1 LDHFNKKCHPAT
13 FYLVA
18 IPSFDSFV
26 PGDGSVPG
34 AASYWFV
41 LRGSDLLVARDGQ
54 SIDLP
59 FEPDISCLGLSSER
73 AHVIGSIGAIPCRA
87 LGVPVQTAA
96 PAGWAFEGV
105 RSLFGAISERFFSVA
120 ARALEISEWDH
131 THRFCGSCG
140 SPTALKPGER
150 ALECTACGSL
160 SYPRIS
166 PAVIVA
172 VIRDTRILLARA
184 RRFPPG
190 LYSVLAGF
198 VEPGETLEE
207 CAVREIREETGIE
220 VKNLRYF
227 ASQPWPFPH
236 SLMVAFTAEY
246 ASGDIVVDPGELVD
260 AGWYAADALPSLPD
274 PLTVAR
280 KLINWFVAG
289 SRSRE

>member
-1 LDHFNKKCHPAT
+1 MPSCYVSF
-13 FYLVA
+13 VA
-18 IPSFDSFV
+18 IPSFDAFV
-26 PGDGSVPG
+26 PGDEKEPHEDEP
-34 AASYWFV
+34 SYWFI
-41 LRGSDLLVARDGQ
+41 LRGSDLLVARDGA

-59 FEPDISCLGLSSER
+59 FMTDTGLLGFSAER
-73 AHVIGSIGAIPCRA
+73 AHVIGTLRATLCRA
-87 LGVPVQTAA
+87 VAVPVETAA
-96 PAGWAFEGV
+96 PEGWAFEGV
-105 RSLFGAISERFFSVA
+105 RSLFGTISERFFSVA

-140 SPTALKPGER
+140 SPTALNPGER

-172 VIRDTRILLARA
+172 VIRGTRILLARA

-207 CAVREIREETGIE
+207 CAAREIREETGIE

-246 ASGDIVVDPGELVD
+246 ASGDITVDPGELVD
-260 AGWYAADALPSLPD
+260 AGWYTADTLPSLPD
-274 PLTVAR
+274 PITVAR
-280 KLINWFVAG
+280 KLIDWFAAG
-289 SRSRE
+289 PGVERSRG